1 MKLLFDANL
10 SPQLAILF
18 SNEYPG
24 SSHVLHFGLER
35 NDDLI
40 WEFSKKN
47 EFAIVTKD
55 SDFIH
60 MSVQYGNPP
69 KVIFIKRE
77 NCPIKTI
84 ESILKVHKEMINLF
98 LKETIETG
106 LLIIR

>member
-18 SNEYPG
+18 SKDYPG

-35 NDDLI
+35 SDDLI

-47 EFAIVTKD
+47 EYVIVTKD

-60 MSVQYGNPP
+60 MSAQYGHPP

-77 NCPIKTI
+77 NCQTKTI
-84 ESILKVHKEMINLF
+84 ESIIRVHKEKIDLF
-98 LKETIETG
+98 LEDSIETG